1 MNAEPAWCFK
11 ILQTKGFIEVNIK
24 CLLECLSFVYIY
36 DVFDRIKIFFFFLNG
51 ANINMHSQ

>member
-36 DVFDRIKIFFFFLNG
+36 DVFDRIKKIFFF
-51 ANINMHSQ
+51 